1 MKIEALWLSQ
11 QGTRTPD
18 NRDHGGLATRS
29 GELLGIVVDGST
41 AGKTSGDYARAIVK
55 MVIDW
60 FEHSRDEW
68 SVDLGTQ
75 ALRDTHQALRG
86 QFRKGSASVLLFHLT
101 EKGTLAILHS
111 GDCVIGELKSDIVW
125 LSAPHT
131 FANALFTMPIGEIA
145 KSPVRHLLTQSF
157 RTREYMPPDVHRREI
172 ASGTFVIATDGF
184 WAELSAA
191 EQLAFAVGRPSAGSD
206 RDDRS
211 VLLLQ
216 ISSEAGFT
224 TSLDGRSSPNIHSR
238 LSLV

>member
-1 MKIEALWLSQ
+1 MKIEALWLSE

-18 NRDHGGLATRS
+18 NRDHGGLATRP

-101 EKGTLAILHS
+101 EKGTLTILHS

-131 FANALFTMPIGEIA
+131 L
-145 KSPVRHLLTQSF
+145 
-157 RTREYMPPDVHRREI
+157 RTRFSRCLLERLRNPPCD
-172 ASGTFVIATDGF
+172 TC
-184 WAELSAA
+184 
-191 EQLAFAVGRPSAGSD
+191 
-206 RDDRS
+206 
-211 VLLLQ
+211 
-216 ISSEAGFT
+216 
-224 TSLDGRSSPNIHSR
+224 
-238 LSLV
+238 